1 MFLFL
6 GMGFM
11 MLTFFSDCYYFW
23 KNNFR
28 EERHLKKIVIERE
41 PSTITSQWVKKI
53 KLLCA
58 KYSFNRIKAVYMVE
72 YVRKF
77 REDLDINAQLQFL
90 IFG

>member
-1 MFLFL
+1 MFIFL

-11 MLTFFSDCYYFW
+11 TLTFFTDCYYFW

-28 EERHLKKIVIERE
+28 EGEHLKKIVIEQE
-41 PSTITSQWVKKI
+41 PSTITSQWIKKI

-77 REDLDINAQLQFL
+77 REDLDINAQL
-90 IFG
+90 